1 MYLLNRNQGLGKIIN
16 EFIKGYLNV
25 YRRYHN
31 VFLVNEEIIGCLDFK
46 ITIKSIGKLKI
57 SIYDIKYGD
66 SFKRDISITP
76 ASRKL
81 KKLVDKDFL
90 DLINFYSKEIEE
102 SLINKYFKGARFS
115 KKLLNRLKGL

>member
-25 YRRYHN
+25 YGRYHN
-31 VFLVNEEIIGCLDFK
+31 VFLINEEIIGCLNFK

-66 SFKRDISITP
+66 SFKRDISIAP

-115 KKLLNRLKGL
+115 KNLLNRLKGL

>member
-1 MYLLNRNQGLGKIIN
+1 MYLLNRNQGLGKTIN

-25 YRRYHN
+25 YGRYHN
-31 VFLVNEEIIGCLDFK
+31 VFLINEEIIGCLNFK

-66 SFKRDISITP
+66 SFKRDISVTP
-76 ASRKL
+76 TSRKL

-102 SLINKYFKGARFS
+102 SLINKYFKGAEFS
-115 KKLLNRLKGL
+115 KNLLNRLKG